1 MKKSEIIEKK
11 VAEREHM
18 MQMLYQMNMLGDFSQ
33 EAFDSFLQM
42 QMTEAGVT
50 GYSRQLYEAFALHR
64 EEIDTEIEKNSIK
77 WKIQRMP
84 AVDLS
89 ILRLALTEIR
99 YIDTIPV
106 SVSINEAVNLAKKF
120 STDKSSSFINGVLGN
135 AVKEA

>member
-77 WKIQRMP
+77 
-84 AVDLS
+84 
-89 ILRLALTEIR
+89 
-99 YIDTIPV
+99 
-106 SVSINEAVNLAKKF
+106 
-120 STDKSSSFINGVLGN
+120 
-135 AVKEA
+135 